1 MADSVELVRSAAD
14 WRGPELARRTDW
26 VHPFTPVQLDEVDAA
41 LARVEAAGLGL
52 AEMTRKDFP
61 LEALADGLAEM
72 REALQSGPGIQLYTG
87 FPVARYSP
95 AQLRLIY
102 WGLGLHIGTALPQ
115 SRHGDVMGD
124 VRDIGGRQDSL
135 TGRSYTSNEE
145 LHFHSDGCDV
155 ISLFCVQTAKSG
167 GLSRAV
173 SVVAI
178 HNEMARRRPDL
189 VAELYKPLCYSFRG
203 QGRPDDPPFYEQP
216 MFAVVDGKFVSR
228 YSPAY
233 LRYGYEAAR
242 RAMPPAQRE
251 AFEMAR
257 GLADDPD
264 FYLERPFAPGD
275 IVLINNLRVLHARTG
290 FVDHDD
296 PARKRHLLRLWLAVP
311 NSPRLPESF
320 KPFYRDV
327 RPGAVRGGNPT
338 ELRTFET
345 EHVE

>member
-1 MADSVELVRSAAD
+1 MADTVELVCSAAD
-14 WRGPELARRTDW
+14 WRGPALARRTDW
-26 VHPFTPVQLDEVDAA
+26 VHPFTPAQLDEIDAA

-52 AEMTRKDFP
+52 AEMTRDDFP
-61 LEALADGLAEM
+61 LAALADNLAEM
-72 REALQSGPGIQLYTG
+72 REGLQSGPGIQLYTG
-87 FPVARYSP
+87 FPVARYSL

-124 VRDIGGRQDSL
+124 VKDIGGRQESL

-189 VAELYKPLCYSFRG
+189 LAELYKPLCYSFRG

-216 MFAVVDGKFVSR
+216 MFAVVDGNFVSR

-233 LRYGYEAAR
+233 LRYGYEAAGHE
-242 RAMPPAQRE
+242 MPAAQRE

-257 GLADDPD
+257 GLADDPA

-290 FVDHDD
+290 FDDHDD

-327 RPGAVRGGNPT
+327 RAGAVRGGNPT

-345 EHVE
+345 GHVE